1 MMKHLPPQP
10 EMLRAFYSSNPAYD
24 GVFYTAVHTT
34 GIFCRPSCRVRKPLE
49 RNITF
54 YGTINE
60 ALYAGY
66 RPCKKCHPL
75 QVGDD
80 LPPWALQLLETV
92 EREPNR
98 RLNDQFLREQ
108 KLAPET
114 VRRFWQR
121 RFGLSF
127 HAYVRGMRL
136 SKAYRQ
142 IQQGT
147 NMDHTALDLGYESL
161 SGFREAFAKQFGT
174 TPGNIRKSADGDS
187 GLITLSWLQTPLGP
201 MVAGA
206 SDKGICLLEYTD
218 RRMMET
224 QLKVLQKRLG
234 KQMVPGNNPLLEQ
247 LRTELEEYYAGK
259 RTQFEVPLDYP
270 GTPFEQRVWTALLAI
285 PHGTTTTY
293 EGLAHSLGNRLAQ
306 RAVGRANGCNRIAIV
321 IPCHRVVNK
330 GGGLG
335 GYGGKLWRKQ
345 LLLQLEHTRR
355 ALTPEEIRTAYDR
368 FSAA

>member
-1 MMKHLPPQP
+1 MTKHLPPQT
-10 EMLRAFYSSNPAYD
+10 EMLKAFYSSNSAYD
-24 GVFYTAVHTT
+24 GVFYTAVRTT

-75 QVGDD
+75 QVGDN
-80 LPPWALQLLETV
+80 LPPWAVQLLDIV

-136 SKAYRQ
+136 SYAYRQ
-142 IQQGT
+142 IQKGT
-147 NMDHTALDLGYESL
+147 NMDHTAIDLGYESL
-161 SGFREAFAKQFGT
+161 SGFRDAFAKQFGT
-174 TPGNIRKSADGDS
+174 APGSIRNNDAGA
-187 GLITLSWLQTPLGP
+187 GIITLSWLETPLGP

-206 SDKGICLLEYTD
+206 TEKGICLLEFTD

-224 QLKVLQKRLG
+224 QLKVLQKRFGQQL
-234 KQMVPGNNPLLEQ
+234 VPGNSPRIEQ
-247 LRTELEEYYAGK
+247 LRTELVEYFAGK
-259 RTQFEVPLDYP
+259 RTQFSLPLDYP
-270 GTPFEQRVWTALLAI
+270 GTPFEQRVWGGLLGI
-285 PHGTTTTY
+285 PYGTTTTY
-293 EGLAHSLGNRLAQ
+293 EALAHQLGNRLAQ
-306 RAVGRANGCNRIAIV
+306 RAVGRANGCNRISIV

-330 GGGLG
+330 GGALG

-355 ALTPEEIRTAYDR
+355 PLTPEEIRAAYDR